1 MASTNNVP
9 LDPSLDPANLP
20 TLSPCLLQP
29 MIGEDAGDFWQQTE
43 LGFYVPNYL
52 YPPPTQS
59 AFYPP
64 QQPLPSPSPEEEFP
78 PSIPLPSPTPL
89 RDAMN
94 LPREPL
100 PSKQASAEYTQ
111 PEKVSV
117 HDPVLTP
124 QPAASENRETV
135 NKKTTKPRAVIGGR
149 DLLQIG
155 RAVVK
160 LKPFLAGHGDVGKLW
175 KAVNQHLR
183 DNGFRHE
190 VASSTIQ
197 SKAHA
202 LVAFKKDPTCEE
214 ARSVVSHIKDD
225 VAVLIAST
233 LEQMEQQWDDAK
245 DKSDAAK
252 QEFKEKTE
260 ADAAAGER
268 IRAKS
273 MIARKR
279 RRSVTPPPKDD
290 TDDEAGDA
298 SGSSAGGPSAEGS
311 FNDSEGSKKKTT
323 KKRKTD
329 RRTDPPAVAELTQL
343 LKADMDE
350 RREYNKENNALMH
363 KYLDDVND
371 GRKEMMG
378 LLAKLLS
385 SDRN

>member
-43 LGFYVPNYL
+43 LDYTC
-52 YPPPTQS
+52 PTICIHR
-59 AFYPP
+59 PHK
-64 QQPLPSPSPEEEFP
+64 EFP
-78 PSIPLPSPTPL
+78 PSIPLPSPAPL

-94 LPREPL
+94 LPRGPL

-124 QPAASENRETV
+124 QPAASENSETA
-135 NKKTTKPRAVIGGR
+135 NKKTTKPRA
-149 DLLQIG
+149 
-155 RAVVK
+155 
-160 LKPFLAGHGDVGKLW
+160 F
-175 KAVNQHLR
+175 
-183 DNGFRHE
+183 
-190 VASSTIQ
+190 
-197 SKAHA
+197 
-202 LVAFKKDPTCEE
+202 
-214 ARSVVSHIKDD
+214 
-225 VAVLIAST
+225 
-233 LEQMEQQWDDAK
+233 
-245 DKSDAAK
+245 
-252 QEFKEKTE
+252 
-260 ADAAAGER
+260 
-268 IRAKS
+268 
-273 MIARKR
+273 
-279 RRSVTPPPKDD
+279 TPPPKDD

-385 SDRN
+385 SDKN

>member
-59 AFYPP
+59 AFYSP

-78 PSIPLPSPTPL
+78 PSIPLPSPAPL

-94 LPREPL
+94 LPRGPL

-124 QPAASENRETV
+124 QPAASENSETA
-135 NKKTTKPRAVIGGR
+135 NKKTTKPRA
-149 DLLQIG
+149 
-155 RAVVK
+155 
-160 LKPFLAGHGDVGKLW
+160 F
-175 KAVNQHLR
+175 
-183 DNGFRHE
+183 
-190 VASSTIQ
+190 
-197 SKAHA
+197 
-202 LVAFKKDPTCEE
+202 
-214 ARSVVSHIKDD
+214 
-225 VAVLIAST
+225 
-233 LEQMEQQWDDAK
+233 
-245 DKSDAAK
+245 
-252 QEFKEKTE
+252 
-260 ADAAAGER
+260 
-268 IRAKS
+268 
-273 MIARKR
+273 
-279 RRSVTPPPKDD
+279 TPPPKDD

-385 SDRN
+385 SDKN